1 MKNTNSPRLP
11 EVADVEESLF
21 ELEAAQ
27 WNYDDTLRALGRD
40 LDNPLARADFENARE
55 DLRDAQRVLAR
66 AEAGLGKRAEEFAR
80 LDASMGARAEQDDV
94 RAKMGDLGF
103 GGDDWGLDG
112 RAK

>member
-1 MKNTNSPRLP
+1 MENQSPLLP
-11 EVADVEESLF
+11 EFADVEESLF

-27 WNYDDTLRALGRD
+27 WNYEDTLRALGRD

-66 AEAGLGKRAEEFAR
+66 ARVGFEERAREFAR
-80 LDASMGARAEQDDV
+80 LNGALGELAEQNEV
-94 RAKMGDLGF
+94 RARMGQVGF

-112 RAK
+112 RPK